1 MKPLGTQPQLVDR
14 TYAALVEAI
23 ASGELAPG
31 APLVQERLAERLGV
45 SRQPVVQALMQLK
58 AQGFVEAG
66 ARRGLRVARIDAQT
80 VRRVYAVRGALDR
93 LAARTAA
100 GRGPDLPGARQR
112 LRSALEAGYAA
123 MAGSSV
129 QALIEADAGFHRT
142 IYELADNP
150 LIAESAQVHWQH
162 IRRVMAAVLRDPGER
177 ALVWREHAAIAEAIL
192 AGDAARAGALA
203 EAHAASAAEALIG
216 RLEDTLALSA

>member
-14 TYAALVEAI
+14 VYAALVEAI
-23 ASGELAPG
+23 AGGELAPG
-31 APLVQERLAERLGV
+31 QALVQERMAERLGV

-66 ARRGLRVARIDAQT
+66 ARRGLRVARINAQT
-80 VRRVYAVRGALDR
+80 VRRVYAVRSALDR

-112 LRSALEAGYAA
+112 LRQALEAGYAA
-123 MAGSSV
+123 MAGGSV

-177 ALVWREHAAIAEAIL
+177 APVWREHAAIAEAIL
-192 AGDAARAGALA
+192 AGDAARAGELA

-216 RLEDTLALSA
+216 RLEHTLALSA